1 MRGVYRIFVEG
12 VADKRFIEQL
22 VRFQC
27 GVSPGNDMVIVTD
40 GYTNL
45 TAQGRDL
52 VYANLMRRTVDDGGV
67 NLVIFDADDDCEK
80 RRHEILEW
88 KQRQGVD
95 FELFLLPDDMG
106 SGALE
111 DLLERIINPDNREV
125 MDCWESYENAI
136 KEIRLPW
143 KHGARL
149 TTPAKKTKIYAYLE
163 VLLGAS
169 KSEKRKIKEK
179 ERNYLDG
186 NHWDLNAEA
195 ISGLADFLK
204 KNLS

>member
-1 MRGVYRIFVEG
+1 MVYV
-12 VADKRFIEQL
+12 
-22 VRFQC
+22 
-27 GVSPGNDMVIVTD
+27 
-40 GYTNL
+40 
-45 TAQGRDL
+45 
-52 VYANLMRRTVDDGGV
+52 NLMKRTVDDGGV

-143 KHGARL
+143 KHGTRL

>member
-22 VRFQC
+22 VRFQW
-27 GVSPGNDMVIVTD
+27 GVSPGNDRIIVTD

-52 VYANLMRRTVDDGGV
+52 VYVNLMKRTVDDGGV
-67 NLVIFDADDDCEK
+67 NLVIFDADDDCGK

-95 FELFLLPDDMG
+95 FELFLLPDDTG

-195 ISGLADFLK
+195 ISGLADFLR